1 MAGDTQPAGGLKL
14 SIIIPAYNEQ
24 DSIIE
29 VLKAVAANPV
39 DKVEYE
45 VIVID
50 DGSTDGTRDK
60 LAANPQLYQQLIAM
74 PKNGGKGAAVKAG
87 LARATGEYIL
97 FQDADFE
104 YDPADYVKLLGP
116 VLRFRADIV
125 MGSRL
130 SAPPVTRV
138 YYFWNKVASKTLT
151 WLFNVRF
158 NVAFTDIFSCYL
170 LYRRALLNPDELKT
184 LGWEQHVEILTLA
197 VPRARRM
204 YEVPVSYYGRSYDEG
219 KKIRY
224 YHVFPMLKT
233 ILFRALGQ
241 KRVPRDL

>member
-1 MAGDTQPAGGLKL
+1 MQSNTLLRL
-14 SIIIPAYNEQ
+14 SIIIPAFNEA

-29 VLKAVAANPV
+29 VLQAVL
-39 DKVEYE
+39 KHTVEGVTYE

-50 DGSTDGTRDK
+50 DGSTDGTRTK
-60 LAANPQLYQQLIAM
+60 LKDNAHLYHQLILM
-74 PKNGGKGAAVKAG
+74 ERNSGKGAAVKAG
-87 LARATGEYIL
+87 LARASGDYIL

-104 YDPADYVKLLGP
+104 YDPADYVKLLSP
-116 VLRFRADIV
+116 VTRFNADIV

-130 SAPPVTRV
+130 SAPPITRV

-170 LYRRALLNPDELKT
+170 LYRRSLLKPEELIT
-184 LGWEQHVEILTLA
+184 SGWEQHVEILTLI
-197 VPRARRM
+197 VPRAKRM

-219 KKIRY
+219 KKIRF
-224 YHVFPMLKT
+224 YHVFPMLRT

-241 KRVPRDL
+241 ART